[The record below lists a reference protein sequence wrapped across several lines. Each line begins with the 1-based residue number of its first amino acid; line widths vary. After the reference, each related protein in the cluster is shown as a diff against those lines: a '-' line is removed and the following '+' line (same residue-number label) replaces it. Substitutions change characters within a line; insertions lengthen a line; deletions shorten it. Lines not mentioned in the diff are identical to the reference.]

1 MAADSLD
8 ANYARAGYHNRL
20 GYGARPALLM
30 IDFAEAYFEP
40 TSPLYAKVEA
50 TLAAA
55 LRVRG
60 AAQQAKIPVILTR
73 VLYCRGGIDGGMF
86 FRKTP
91 PLACFEEGNPLGGWA
106 RGLVPDADDVVVTK
120 QYPSGFFNTNLA
132 AMLTALQVDTTLITG
147 VTTSGCVRATCVDAV
162 SSGFR
167 PIVVREAV
175 GDRAPGP
182 HEANL
187 YDISAKYGDVVGE
200 DEALAYLAKL
210 PAR

>member
-1 MAADSLD
+1 MNAETLD
-8 ANYARAGYHNRL
+8 TNYARAGYNSRL

-40 TSPLYAKVEA
+40 TSPLYANVEA
-50 TLAAA
+50 TLASA
-55 LRVRG
+55 LRMRE
-60 AAQQAKIPVILTR
+60 AARRAKIPVVLTQVKYR
-73 VLYCRGGIDGGMF
+73 RGGIDGGIF
-86 FRKTP
+86 FQKTP
-91 PLACFEEGNPLGGWA
+91 PLACFEEGNPLSAWA
-106 RGLVPDADDVVVTK
+106 RGLVPHPDDIVVTK
-120 QYPSGFFNTNLA
+120 QYPSAFFNTNLA
-132 AMLTALQVDTTLITG
+132 AMLTALKVDTAIITG

-187 YDISAKYGDVVGE
+187 YDMNAKYGDVVPE
-200 DEALAYLAKL
+200 ADALAYLAKL
-210 PAR
+210 PVR